1 MNCSRVFRYY
11 KIYIQPDLDEG
22 FFSTVS
28 GIDTC
33 TKHGKTAED
42 CFEKTKQFIIEYLEA
57 KKYLKGNPQMTF
69 ERITDWINTAA
80 NLKQYKASE
89 AKQRIELCK
98 EIFEGRTGKFTAKKL
113 FKCIPPDETEG
124 PFTASGT
131 LELEIVAKSTTSF
144 KVDEEELQNLKDQG
158 LLTEIDESC
167 FERKLSV
174 KDGALRKLPKDSV
187 VWRAITEKPGMP
199 TLEVRKVHE

>member
-1 MNCSRVFRYY
+1 MNCSRVFRNY
-11 KIYIQPDLDEG
+11 KIYIQPDLARNGYG
-22 FFSTVS
+22 FFSTVP

-57 KKYLKGNPQMTF
+57 KKYLKGSPQMTF

-98 EIFEGRTGKFTAKKL
+98 EIFEGRTGKFTEKKL
-113 FKCIPPDETEG
+113 FKCIPPNETK
-124 PFTASGT
+124 T
-131 LELEIVAKSTTSF
+131 LELEIIARSTTSF

-158 LLTEIDESC
+158 LLTETDETC
-167 FERKLSV
+167 FERKLSI
-174 KDGALRKLPKDSV
+174 KDGPLRKLPKDSV